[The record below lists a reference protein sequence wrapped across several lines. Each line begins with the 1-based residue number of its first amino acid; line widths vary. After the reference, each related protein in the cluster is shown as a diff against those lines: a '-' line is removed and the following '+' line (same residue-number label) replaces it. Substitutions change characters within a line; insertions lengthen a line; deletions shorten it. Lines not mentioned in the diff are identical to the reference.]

1 MISEQ
6 EVVAQFKQGFDC
18 GQILLTSASEKLGMD
33 LDTAYKVAAGF
44 GGGMALGQTCGAVV
58 GAIMAL
64 GLKYGHHEPDTLSQ
78 KGQIMAKTVEFQQKF
93 LATFSSTVCREL
105 LGYDLSRPEEMNKV
119 MEKGLLFT
127 FCPKVVSESVKLL
140 EEIL

>member
-6 EVVAQFKQGFDC
+6 EVVAQFQQGFDC
-18 GQILLTSASEKLGMD
+18 GQILLAGASEKLGMD
-33 LDTAYKVAAGF
+33 LETAYKVAAGF
-44 GGGMALGQTCGAVV
+44 GGGMGLGQVCGAVV

-64 GLKYGHHEPDTLSQ
+64 GLKYGHHQPDALYQ

-93 LATFSSTVCREL
+93 LKTFSSTVCREL
-105 LGYDLSRPEEMNKV
+105 LGHDLSLPQEMNIV

-127 FCPKVVSESVKLL
+127 FCPKVVSHSVKLL